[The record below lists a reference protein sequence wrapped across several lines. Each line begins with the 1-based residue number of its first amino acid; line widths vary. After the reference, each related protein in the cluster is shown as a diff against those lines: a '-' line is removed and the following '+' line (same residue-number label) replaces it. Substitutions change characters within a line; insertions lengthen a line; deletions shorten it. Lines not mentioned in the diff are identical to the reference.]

1 MNYGPYMGMPYMNM
15 ASSAT
20 KGGLFSK
27 LFGSINFGSILTNTQ
42 RTLNIVNQAIP
53 VIKQVQPVIKNAKT
67 MFKVMNEFKR
77 NDTPNNTTN
86 TKNINNQVASNNTI
100 NNNNDE
106 PSNVES
112 TNGNGPTFF
121 M

>member
-15 ASSAT
+15 ASNAT
-20 KGGLFSK
+20 KVGLFSR
-27 LFGSINFGSILTNTQ
+27 LFGSMNFGSILTNTQ
-42 RTLNIVNQAIP
+42 RTLSIVNQAIP

-86 TKNINNQVASNNTI
+86 TKNNTNQGASNSTI

-106 PSNVES
+106 PSKIES
-112 TNGNGPTFF
+112 NDGNGPTFF